1 MQDLKALL
9 SRYSHIGVS
18 ERFRKEVI
26 QKTLQDFFG
35 IHIHT
40 SSIHIK
46 DNRAHIHLP
55 SAVRY
60 TLHEQKKQILEK
72 INTQMGPHN
81 TLLDII

>member
-1 MQDLKALL
+1 MQDLKAFL

-18 ERFRKEVI
+18 DRFRKEVI
-26 QKTLQDFFG
+26 QKTLQEVFG
-35 IHIHT
+35 VYIHT

-72 INTQMGPHN
+72 INTQMGPHSV
-81 TLLDII
+81 LIDII